1 MKNIFEN
8 FTEKQIAVFSLL
20 LTAAAVIV
28 GIALPE
34 IRSMMGLDGRVDES
48 EYEVSSMIAQGEND
62 AETARIESDELN
74 LVEITE
80 SDTLW
85 SVKQGEFVIYPNV
98 HYVILGAAE
107 GKMTIKTGANV
118 ELLGVFKGDV
128 LNEGG
133 KFKVLG
139 VHEGSLKRKQ

>member
-8 FTEKQIAVFSLL
+8 LTEKQIAVFSLL

-34 IRSMMGLDGRVDES
+34 IRSMMGLDGRADEP

>member
-8 FTEKQIAVFSLL
+8 LTEKQIAVFSLL
-20 LTAAAVIV
+20 LTAVAVIIGV
-28 GIALPE
+28 ALPE
-34 IRSMMGLDGRVDES
+34 IRSVLGLNGSGDES
-48 EYEVSSMIAQGEND
+48 EYVASSMTAQGEND
-62 AETARIESDELN
+62 AETARIESDGLN

-107 GKMTIKTGANV
+107 GKMTIKEGANV